1 MKPLCELLQ
10 ITRYGMGDG
19 DEELGLKLMANYLR
33 LLDEDSRLP
42 SFIALYNS
50 GVKLIAKDSPVIE
63 QMKKLEERGVK
74 IIACG
79 TCLNYYNIADDI
91 QAGIKGT
98 MMDIITLQTN
108 ADKVINL

>member
-19 DEELGLKLMANYLR
+19 DEELGIKLIANYLR

-42 SFIALYNS
+42 SFIALYNG
-50 GVKLIAKDSPVIE
+50 GVKLLAQNSPVIE

-79 TCLNYYNIADDI
+79 TCLNYYSIADNI
-91 QAGIKGT
+91 QVGIKGT

>member
-10 ITRYGMGDG
+10 ISRNGMGNG
-19 DEELGLKLMANYLR
+19 DEELGLKLIANYLR

-42 SFIALYNS
+42 SFIALYNG
-50 GVKLIAKDSPVIE
+50 GVRLLSQDSPVIE

-74 IIACG
+74 IIACV
-79 TCLNYYNIADDI
+79 TCLNYYGIVDDI
-91 QAGIKGT
+91 QVGIKGT

>member
-10 ITRYGMGDG
+10 ITRYGMGEG
-19 DEELGLKLMANYLR
+19 DEELGLKLIGNYLR
-33 LLDEDSRLP
+33 ILDEDSRLP

-50 GVKLIAKDSPVIE
+50 GVKLITKDSPVIE

-79 TCLNYYNIADDI
+79 TCLNFYGISDEI